1 MVTAFHRVYC
11 HRGTHFV
18 RVTVSNSLGSISTI
32 RQIDEEEELTFEE
45 FLKEDF
51 ISTEIYEEAVKKM
64 KELDARCCRPM
75 PSLPTVRTFGHLCLH
90 MRSNST

>member
-11 HRGTHFV
+11 HCGTHFV

-51 ISTEIYEEAVKKM
+51 IYTEIYEETPEPVKLTCF
-64 KELDARCCRPM
+64 LD
-75 PSLPTVRTFGHLCLH
+75 VFGK
-90 MRSNST
+90 SFGAP